1 MKKIYSFIVI
11 GFILLFLFG
20 MTKSYAKYA
29 FHYSG
34 KILQIHELFE
44 PDPSPAT
51 ISGRF
56 LTENMYG
63 KHIVSITLYKSSDTN
78 HENPVLQLQT
88 NDDGT
93 FQFVLNDIDKYD
105 MVAAKESYLDYT
117 IEQINIKHVK
127 TIVIPDYKLLVGD
140 FIPNAQIGMSDWLKL
155 LAQKNKPVTSSNK
168 MYDVN
173 CDGVIDDL
181 DLAIVKVNNG
191 KSAEKVIWTK

>member
-1 MKKIYSFIVI
+1 MKKIYFFIVI

-20 MTKSYAKYA
+20 MTKSYAKYT

-34 KILQIHELFE
+34 KLLQIHELFE
-44 PDPSPAT
+44 PDPSPAN

-63 KHIVSITLYKSSDTN
+63 KHVVSITLYKSSDIN

-93 FQFVLNDIDKYD
+93 FQFVLEDIDLYD
-105 MVAAKESYLDYT
+105 MVAAKESYLNYT
-117 IEQINIKHVK
+117 IQQINIKHVK
-127 TIVIPDYKLLVGD
+127 NIVISDYKLLVGD
-140 FIPNAQIGMSDWLKL
+140 FIPNGQIGMSDWSIFLN
-155 LAQKNKPVTSSNK
+155 QKNKPVTSLNK
-168 MYDVN
+168 IYDVN

-181 DLAIVKVNNG
+181 DIATVKPNFG
-191 KSAEKVIWTK
+191 KMAEQVIWSK